1 MALIKIKQIN
11 NTPASTGGVVM
22 FDGTNNQWSNNDTG
36 AILTSSGTTA
46 QRPGTP
52 VNGMTRYNST
62 LSCQEM
68 FVDGAWDCIRAVN
81 APAGGVY
88 QMTFGSDGVVRDS
101 WLDLGG
107 NNVQTNDTFGIVI
120 MDSRLF
126 GISYSNSLTGVST
139 TIEIY
144 SAAAGASPSTAKT
157 LKFSWVL
164 TSMRSAR
171 ITTFGSPVTFDT
183 GDKIGVFSRDTG
195 LDANDVVVALYLQIT
210 AAVISSTTDNT
221 SGVMTA

>member
-46 QRPGTP
+46 QRPTG
-52 VNGMTRYNST
+52 VNGMIRYNST
-62 LSCQEM
+62 LDCQEM
-68 FVDGAWDCIRAVN
+68 FVDGAWDCVRGVT

-101 WLDLGG
+101 WLDLSG
-107 NNVQTNDTFGIVI
+107 NNVQTNNTFGIVI
-120 MDSRLF
+120 MDSQLF
-126 GISYSNSLTGVST
+126 GISYSNASTSVSTDIEIWVAGAGVAPSSATNKFTWSLTT
-139 TIEIY
+139 
-144 SAAAGASPSTAKT
+144 
-157 LKFSWVL
+157 
-164 TSMRSAR
+164 MRSAR
-171 ITTFGSPVTFDT
+171 ITTFVSPVTFT
-183 GDKIGVFSRDTG
+183 VGDKIGIFSRDTG

-210 AAVISSTTDNT
+210 SALFSSTTDNT
-221 SGVMTA
+221 SGTMTA

>member
-11 NTPASTGGVVM
+11 NTPASTGGLIM
-22 FDGTNNQWSNNDTG
+22 FDGTNNQWSNNDIG

-46 QRPGTP
+46 QRPTG
-52 VNGMTRYNST
+52 VNGMIRYNST
-62 LSCQEM
+62 LDCQEM

-107 NNVQTNDTFGIVI
+107 NNVQTNNTFGIVI
-120 MDSRLF
+120 MDSKLF
-126 GISYSNSLTGVST
+126 GISYSNALTNVST
-139 TIEIY
+139 DIEIWV
-144 SAAAGASPSTAKT
+144 AGAGVAPSSAT
-157 LKFSWVL
+157 LKFTWTL
-164 TSMRSAR
+164 TTMRSAR
-171 ITTFGSPVTFDT
+171 ITTFVSPVTFDV
-183 GDKIGVFSRDTG
+183 GDKIGIFSRDTG

-210 AAVISSTTDNT
+210 SAIVSSTTDNT
-221 SGVMTA
+221 SGTMSA